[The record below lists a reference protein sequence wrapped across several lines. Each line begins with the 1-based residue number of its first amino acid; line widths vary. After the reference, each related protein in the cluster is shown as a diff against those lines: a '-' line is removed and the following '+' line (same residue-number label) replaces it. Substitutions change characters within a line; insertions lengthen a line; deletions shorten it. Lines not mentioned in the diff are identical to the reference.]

1 MIQTLKVS
9 VGQYSSPGRKEI
21 NQDFYG
27 FCAPQEPQLSAKGI
41 AIALAD
47 GISSSDV
54 SHVAS
59 EAATITQRLKPGRS
73 RPLQSESWARSIRG
87 CLRKLNRVHIV
98 TKKTVATFAH

>member
-9 VGQYSSPGRKEI
+9 VGQYSSLGRKEI

-27 FCAPQEPQLSAKGI
+27 FCVPQEPQLSAKGI

-59 EAATITQRLKPGRS
+59 EAAVTGFLEDYYST
-73 RPLQSESWARSIRG
+73 SETWSVKTSAERVLGAINSW
-87 CLRKLNRVHIV
+87 L
-98 TKKTVATFAH
+98 FA